1 MLEAQNIFD
10 LQTVNEQQFDKFWSW
25 IGPSLKKIRYQQQ
38 VIWLFKSGYFP
49 AFVTRVEA
57 EKELAKYEAGAFLI
71 RLGREP
77 GAFIISYNGGE
88 PGEVHHYI
96 MQQDDTAD
104 KKKTIIDFIMNE
116 IAFKFALKQNFE
128 PQFEDQWEL
137 IPKEEAFKSKFKQK
151 KN

>member
-1 MLEAQNIFD
+1 MSGFLLFTHACPPLPLEAQNIYD

-57 EKELAKYEAGAFLI
+57 EKELQKYDSGAFLI

-77 GAFIISYNGGE
+77 GAFIISYNSGE

-104 KKKTIIDFIMNE
+104 KKKDNHRFHYERISI
-116 IAFKFALKQNFE
+116 
-128 PQFEDQWEL
+128 
-137 IPKEEAFKSKFKQK
+137 
-151 KN
+151 